1 MQDFLFCFV
10 VPLHIFLVRGGAD
23 RNVVPEYMLLY
34 DVIVSTLF
42 HDADD
47 RLITGRSPSFHG
59 GVLIAGKML
68 KLQPV

>member
-1 MQDFLFCFV
+1 M
-10 VPLHIFLVRGGAD
+10 
-23 RNVVPEYMLLY
+23 VPEYMLLY